1 MRPHADLDSAWRR
14 RIILGGLLVL
24 SGFGLFIAGFLRF
37 GDNLTTLTLLTVV
50 AFLLAV
56 CGRLVIATYL
66 WPGRRD
72 PGIK

>member
-1 MRPHADLDSAWRR
+1 
-14 RIILGGLLVL
+14 
-24 SGFGLFIAGFLRF
+24 LFIAGFLLF

-50 AFLLAV
+50 ASLLAV

-66 WPGRRD
+66 WPGRRH